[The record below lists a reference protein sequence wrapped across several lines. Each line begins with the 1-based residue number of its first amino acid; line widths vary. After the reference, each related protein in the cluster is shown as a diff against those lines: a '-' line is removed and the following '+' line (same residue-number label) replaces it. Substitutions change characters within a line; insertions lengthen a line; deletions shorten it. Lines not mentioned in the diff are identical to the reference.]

1 MALNR
6 VTKQFTVSAAVNT
19 WVQVPLATSGKY
31 GVIRTSTKASVK
43 APQDTIEIALSVAA
57 PAGAGTVL
65 PSGEATQYMIQNAAT
80 HTLWVRRTTANVAG
94 GVKLDIDPL
103 VNGNVL
109 SATA

>member
-6 VTKQFTVSAAVNT
+6 VTKQFTVSAAANT
-19 WVQVPLATSGKY
+19 WVQVPVAQTGKNF
-31 GVIRTSTKASVK
+31 VVRTSTKASVK

-65 PSGEATQYMIQNAAT
+65 PSGEATQCLIQNAAT

-103 VNGNVL
+103 LNGNVL